1 MVRKT
6 IEPEEPAS
14 ATAGTPCFVFKLA
27 RFDHSDQRLFLDR
40 DWFVVVHAD
49 VVFAIHIV
57 SHDEV
62 VGGGEAVGLRELVVL
77 LDHARQRVGA
87 VGVFSSRG
95 PLTLT
100 RLWTSF
106 IALFAVQVITNICY
120 AYELLA

>member
-1 MVRKT
+1 MMGGLDWGAAAV
-6 IEPEEPAS
+6 IMWA
-14 ATAGTPCFVFKLA
+14 AQLA
-27 RFDHSDQRLFLDR
+27 C
-40 DWFVVVHAD
+40 
-49 VVFAIHIV
+49 
-57 SHDEV
+57 
-62 VGGGEAVGLRELVVL
+62 
-77 LDHARQRVGA
+77 VGA